1 MEECNPTKYSML
13 ELLKDAK
20 GNLVNSTEY
29 RCVIRRLRY
38 FTHTRLD
45 LSYAIG
51 IMSRYMK
58 RPTMMHHQAIKHILR
73 YVNGTTS
80 YGLKYQRGK
89 GPKELVSFTDSDLAR
104 DIDDRKCT
112 AGMTFYLNKNLISWQ
127 SLNQ

>member
-13 ELLKDAK
+13 ELLKDSK

-38 FTHTRLD
+38 FTHTHLD

-51 IMSRYMK
+51 IMSRCMK

-104 DIDDRKCT
+104 DIYDRKCT
-112 AGMTFYLNKNLISWQ
+112 GRFISTKI
-127 SLNQ
+127 